1 MAESAIFYEIIT
13 KGLDFTMSE
22 LNNLLSARDLYGAT
36 PLYEQDDYAVNQ
48 VQFQLELSKAVT
60 TYEALDEDG
69 RSALDN
75 QIVEIVSGLPEDKQ
89 VASFDY
95 IAQIAPDGSS
105 LEQAAIHALDGFDL
119 DEDSHDGD
127 QSCIMGQAP
136 QMF

>member
-75 QIVEIVSGLPEDKQ
+75 QIVEIVSVLPEDKQ

-105 LEQAAIHALDGFDL
+105 LEQAAILSLIH
-119 DEDSHDGD
+119 
-127 QSCIMGQAP
+127 I
-136 QMF
+136 